1 MFPKYVIP
9 AFGQQP
15 PLTRHVF
22 KFFYFFLISVA
33 ISSHNICNTNNCKGQ
48 IINFNAEI
56 LYRPQHVSK
65 QYVICFV
72 NTTLT
77 TQICV
82 VDRFVLLRRHDDF
95 LLNEP

>member
-22 KFFYFFLISVA
+22 KFFYFLLISVA
-33 ISSHNICNTNNCKGQ
+33 ISSHNNCKGQ

-65 QYVICFV
+65 QHVICFV

-82 VDRFVLLRRHDDF
+82 VDKFVLLRRHDGF
-95 LLNEP
+95 VVKET